1 MTLTNSLELQHSTKL
16 RRHPKYWLDDGSL
29 ILQTHDSLYKVHR
42 TLLERHSRL
51 LASLNTPG
59 DVEEK
64 GKLVEGLVVVRVPDE
79 LEVRSGDLEILLEYL
94 YHDV

>member
-1 MTLTNSLELQHSTKL
+1 MTLSIPPELQHGTKL
-16 RRHPKYWLDDGSL
+16 RRHAKYWLDDGSL

-51 LASLNTPG
+51 LASLHTPG

-64 GKLVEGLVVVRVPDE
+64 GKLVEGLIVVRVPDE
-79 LEVRSGDLEILLEYL
+79 LEVRSADLEILLEYL